1 MSRLLKNY
9 KNKVSKKYISGVHN
23 GIDVIGEIGAKN
35 NTGAVDY
42 ILAHSDGQVV
52 AVRSD
57 YKTTDITGSS
67 YGNYVKIKHD
77 NGYYTLYAHL
87 KYNSVTVK
95 VGDRVLKGQVIGYMG
110 NTGYSKGA
118 HLHFEVRDA
127 KDNKIDPT
135 NYIDSDLP
143 NCEKTL
149 KSIDEIALEV
159 INNQWDVYP
168 ARKELLENEG
178 YNYEEVQKRVNEI
191 LNAKTVITYIVKSG
205 DTLSKIAK
213 QYNTT
218 IDKLVKDNNIKNPDL
233 IIVGQKL
240 IIK

>member
-9 KNKVSKKYISGVHN
+9 KNKVSKKYIAGVHN
-23 GIDVIGEIGAKN
+23 GIDIIGEIGAIG

-42 ILAHSDGQVV
+42 IVAHSDGQVV

-57 YKTTDITGSS
+57 YKTTDTTGNS
-67 YGNYVKIKHD
+67 YGNYVKIKHG

-87 KYNSVTVK
+87 KYNSIPLKQNDKVT
-95 VGDRVLKGQVIGYMG
+95 KGQVIGFMG

-118 HLHFEVRDA
+118 HLHFEVRDI

-135 NYIDSDLP
+135 NFIDSDLP
-143 NCEKTL
+143 NCKNKL
-149 KSIDEIALEV
+149 KSIDEIAKEV
-159 INNQWDVYP
+159 IDMQWDVYP
-168 ARKELLENEG
+168 KRKTLLEEAG
-178 YNYEEVQKRVNEI
+178 YNYDEIQKRVNEI
-191 LNAKTVITYIVKSG
+191 LNTKKEITYEVKSG

-218 IDKLVKDNNIKNPDL
+218 VDKIVKDNNIKNKDL
-233 IIVGQKL
+233 ILVGQKL

>member
-9 KNKVSKKYISGVHN
+9 KNKVSKKYIAGVHN
-23 GIDVIGEIGAKN
+23 GIDIIGELGLKGNI
-35 NTGAVDY
+35 GAVDY

-57 YKTTDITGSS
+57 YKTTDVTGRS

-87 KYNSVTVK
+87 KYKSVTCK
-95 VGDRVLKGQVIGYMG
+95 IGDRVSKGQVIGYMG
-110 NTGYSKGA
+110 NTGYSKGS
-118 HLHFEVRDA
+118 HLHFEVRDI

-135 NYIDSDLP
+135 NFIDSDLP
-143 NCEKTL
+143 NCKNKL
-149 KSIDEIALEV
+149 KSIDEIAKEV
-159 INNQWDVYP
+159 IDMQWDVYP
-168 ARKELLENEG
+168 KRKTLLENAG

-191 LNAKTVITYIVKSG
+191 EKNKKTITYVVKPG

-218 IDKLVKDNNIKNPDL
+218 IDKIVKDNNIQNSDL
-233 IIVGQKL
+233 ILVGQKL

>member
-9 KNKVSKKYISGVHN
+9 KNKVSKKYIAGVHN

-42 ILAHSDGQVV
+42 ILAHSGGQVV
-52 AVRSD
+52 EVRKD
-57 YKTTDITGSS
+57 YKTTDTTGRS
-67 YGNYVKIKHD
+67 YGNYIKIKHD

-87 KYNSVTVK
+87 KYNSIPLKQNDKVT
-95 VGDRVLKGQVIGYMG
+95 KGQVIGFMG

-118 HLHFEVRDA
+118 HLHFEVRDT

-135 NYIDSDLP
+135 NFIDADLP
-143 NCEKTL
+143 DNEKIL
-149 KSIDEIALEV
+149 KSIDEIAQEV
-159 INNQWDVYP
+159 IDMKWDVYP
-168 ARKELLENEG
+168 KRKILLENAG
-178 YNYEEVQKRVNEI
+178 YNYDEIQKRVNEI
-191 LNAKTVITYIVKSG
+191 LNTKKEIVYVVKSG

-218 IDKLVKDNNIKNPDL
+218 VDKIVKDNNIKNKDL
-233 IIVGQKL
+233 ILVGQKL

>member
-9 KNKVSKKYISGVHN
+9 KNKVSKKYIVGIHN
-23 GIDVIGEIGAKN
+23 GIDIIGEIGATG

-52 AVRSD
+52 EVRKD
-57 YKTTDITGSS
+57 YKTTDKTGRS
-67 YGNYVKIKHD
+67 YGNYIKLKHD
-77 NGYYTLYAHL
+77 DGYYTLYAHL
-87 KYNSVTVK
+87 KYNSIPLKQNDKVT
-95 VGDRVLKGQVIGYMG
+95 KGQVIGFMG
-110 NTGYSKGA
+110 NTGYSKGV
-118 HLHFEVRDA
+118 HLHFEVRDI

-135 NYIDSDLP
+135 NFIDSDLP
-143 NCEKTL
+143 NCEKKL
-149 KSIDEIALEV
+149 KSIDEIAKEV
-159 INNQWDVYP
+159 IEMKWNVYP
-168 ARKELLENEG
+168 KRKTLLENAG

-191 LNAKTVITYIVKSG
+191 EKNKKTITYVVKSE

-213 QYNTT
+213 YYNTT
-218 IDKLVKDNNIKNPDL
+218 VDKLVKDNNIKNPDL